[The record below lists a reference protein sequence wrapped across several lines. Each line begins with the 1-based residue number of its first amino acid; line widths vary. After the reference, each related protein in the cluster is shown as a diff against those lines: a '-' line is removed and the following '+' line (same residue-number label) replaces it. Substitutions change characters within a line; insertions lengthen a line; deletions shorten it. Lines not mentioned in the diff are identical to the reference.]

1 MTRDIWTV
9 SASRDKPSFDLKHK
23 DEERKLDLCDS
34 SKTCDETRSQGNKP
48 GKKAAQFEAD
58 VRTLISSPKWLK
70 RHGLKESGLNLSQV
84 LSRIGFKHC
93 EDYVHTLQKPV
104 SSQYGEGLFSQFKKD
119 GSIYNLTARRN
130 ELQEIVERLTRK
142 MKLYKQRLDWLTSGS
157 RQVFGVI
164 QERSATLV
172 LDFGNISKTQFD
184 LSCEAVCHVIKE
196 QLSQIA
202 RFNLICC
209 APDLQMW
216 QTKAVHTSGANI
228 DSAVEWIWKL
238 KNEPSTSQS
247 STAEALLMAMSDKTI
262 EAVYLFA
269 VGDFKDNLIDLLR
282 NKLVNSVCPIHT
294 ISFNAKSEE
303 TVQFLKGVAHLT
315 AGRFHAFAELHGSE
329 PFVCVGE
336 KEGDENCH
344 TPHMSRRL
352 IGGVPPGA
360 GVREDVFLIWR
371 EMEEARSTAAEVQ
384 AILLESHPRIQEHP
398 GDRRTEMPKSEDC
411 MSSKTWLTKHG
422 LKAQNLLF
430 YDALADCAFRHSD
443 GIVDIKSKPDDESLQ
458 TDAEKRI
465 KLVNAKYCERFAH
478 TQWKDGSV
486 VHVYVSAEKCKWYE
500 DRMNAVLENL
510 QKRLEWLQKGS
521 RELFGAVLEDQ
532 VYVLVDTSESMK
544 DQLPTLK
551 EKIFQLIQVG
561 GSTNTLGALRLALA
575 DVGTDAVYLLTD
587 GRPDQPPKTIL
598 AQVQLH
604 PPVPVHTISF
614 NCDDLEANRFL
625 HELSRETG
633 GRFHCYHSDI
643 KEPGAPLPFVSEDTY
658 ILKEEIEEGKKDL
671 EKVQKLRAECM
682 VLDWYH
688 NGASQTVKRR
698 LERAHSACRLQT
710 PCKDKAPVR
719 PQSAVDWAVVS
730 HRGHRHLSHTHKAA
744 EHKPH
749 SLCRQKMRHA
759 AHTKTSLLRFLSNGV
774 DISEN
779 DSVLDEWMLP
789 ETLSVFKMN
798 VDKQSQVLNGLN
810 LIPLDKTQKKARR
823 RKPKESLDMSS
834 ARWLK
839 ANGLVARRL
848 TIIDA
853 LAPTAVPQTT
863 RYIPILDKYIYS
875 KVFDEVLPFAH
886 VSGSKQQL
894 TLVNPQAV
902 NLEGYKKKLEHAL
915 KSYERRLNLI
925 VWRALT
931 QEERDKFGSEKPV
944 PFKEHKEALLQALDR
959 LGWPIAQEDVSLLED
974 EIDTGLS
981 LLQQASDLQK
991 AVKGKADTGGSTKCR
1006 QPDERENQMRNTSAV
1021 PYKHKRVLDTLRGQK
1036 VIARSEIDGFYY
1048 PGTVIKCLNSKKAT
1062 VDFTR
1067 GDTQIVPLGF
1077 LISIGGSGPCPP
1089 LAVGDFV
1096 FVGTGTEDAGD
1107 CFVPGV
1113 VIATPRRTE
1122 ASDKL
1127 YTVLKYNKRKEHSPR
1142 RRIIKISQTKYSFAC
1157 RYIRECQMVDYTIP
1171 SVQFV
1176 KPVPKVSS
1184 QRRKSGSVSS
1194 PEEETINTEHKRKDK
1209 LKNKHSGRP
1218 SDKNDISDSDMT
1230 QEEDQKSSSSDE
1242 GRQKPGNEPQSSSSY
1257 LCRSQERSVDL
1268 PASLMGTPFSKR
1280 LSTPLASYCSERSE
1294 AQAAKPSSTNLLER
1308 TATTNQKLEELVQEL
1323 QKALTE
1329 HRSQQEQIQKCVQD
1343 LASLK
1348 LHGESDF
1355 LAEQKQLTTQQREF
1369 MEGLEKLTHYSH
1381 NGASQQKGEAVADIP
1396 EYVNSARLKLPKLSP
1411 GQEVLARW
1419 SHDGWYYRSS
1429 VIHSCGDQSY
1439 FLQNK
1444 EGELERIWREDIIT
1458 DGQDSE
1464 NVIKIE
1470 DPVIAVHPLYPECF
1484 CPGVVIKVMADLKLE
1499 VRYYDGT
1506 EGLVS
1511 REQTYL
1517 IPAQK
1522 FEQDVAYMLECEE
1535 RWVGEPVV
1543 ARDDA
1548 TGTYHLAEV
1557 QQRVGDGKHYVVCWA
1572 DGTSTVQRKSFIFGK
1587 FSRSCKLAEGDF
1599 VLTLA
1604 DPVSLIFL
1612 PGVIQGFIGTN
1623 LDVQFINGKRC
1634 QHVETHH
1641 CFWLSEEQF
1650 NIEVQMYNNKY
1661 LKHQRVQENEENESV
1676 DELAESVYSPDS
1688 STSSH

>member
-384 AILLESHPRIQEHP
+384 AILLESHPRIQGTLEHP

-551 EKIFQLIQVG
+551 EKIFQLIQEQLRHKAKVNFVQFGSWVSAWQDRLAEVNEQNLENAWYWVKGLQVKVG

-688 NGASQTVKRR
+688 NGASQTVKRYS
-698 LERAHSACRLQT
+698 EIVCRLVSLLVN
-710 PCKDKAPVR
+710 CEH
-719 PQSAVDWAVVS
+719 AVWYYILS
-730 HRGHRHLSHTHKAA
+730 HLSSTVTSAPKAFSSRIMSKQQ
-744 EHKPH
+744 HNHLKKLLQIDSHDPQQVR
-749 SLCRQKMRHA
+749 SFISSFLIS

-798 VDKQSQVLNGLN
+798 VDKQSQVLNE
-810 LIPLDKTQKKARR
+810 R
-823 RKPKESLDMSS
+823 SLDMSS

-991 AVKGKADTGGSTKCR
+991 AVKAKFKNKV
-1006 QPDERENQMRNTSAV
+1006 QHEERENQMRNTSAV

-1048 PGTVIKCLNSKKAT
+1048 P
-1062 VDFTR
+1062 
-1067 GDTQIVPLGF
+1067 
-1077 LISIGGSGPCPP
+1077 
-1089 LAVGDFV
+1089 
-1096 FVGTGTEDAGD
+1096 
-1107 CFVPGV
+1107 
-1113 VIATPRRTE
+1113 
-1122 ASDKL
+1122 
-1127 YTVLKYNKRKEHSPR
+1127 
-1142 RRIIKISQTKYSFAC
+1142 
-1157 RYIRECQMVDYTIP
+1157 
-1171 SVQFV
+1171 
-1176 KPVPKVSS
+1176 
-1184 QRRKSGSVSS
+1184 
-1194 PEEETINTEHKRKDK
+1194 
-1209 LKNKHSGRP
+1209 
-1218 SDKNDISDSDMT
+1218 
-1230 QEEDQKSSSSDE
+1230 
-1242 GRQKPGNEPQSSSSY
+1242 
-1257 LCRSQERSVDL
+1257 
-1268 PASLMGTPFSKR
+1268 
-1280 LSTPLASYCSERSE
+1280 
-1294 AQAAKPSSTNLLER
+1294 
-1308 TATTNQKLEELVQEL
+1308 
-1323 QKALTE
+1323 
-1329 HRSQQEQIQKCVQD
+1329 
-1343 LASLK
+1343 
-1348 LHGESDF
+1348 
-1355 LAEQKQLTTQQREF
+1355 
-1369 MEGLEKLTHYSH
+1369 
-1381 NGASQQKGEAVADIP
+1381 
-1396 EYVNSARLKLPKLSP
+1396 
-1411 GQEVLARW
+1411 
-1419 SHDGWYYRSS
+1419 
-1429 VIHSCGDQSY
+1429 
-1439 FLQNK
+1439 
-1444 EGELERIWREDIIT
+1444 
-1458 DGQDSE
+1458 
-1464 NVIKIE
+1464 
-1470 DPVIAVHPLYPECF
+1470 
-1484 CPGVVIKVMADLKLE
+1484 
-1499 VRYYDGT
+1499 
-1506 EGLVS
+1506 
-1511 REQTYL
+1511 
-1517 IPAQK
+1517 
-1522 FEQDVAYMLECEE
+1522 
-1535 RWVGEPVV
+1535 
-1543 ARDDA
+1543 
-1548 TGTYHLAEV
+1548 
-1557 QQRVGDGKHYVVCWA
+1557 
-1572 DGTSTVQRKSFIFGK
+1572 
-1587 FSRSCKLAEGDF
+1587 
-1599 VLTLA
+1599 
-1604 DPVSLIFL
+1604 
-1612 PGVIQGFIGTN
+1612 
-1623 LDVQFINGKRC
+1623 
-1634 QHVETHH
+1634 
-1641 CFWLSEEQF
+1641 
-1650 NIEVQMYNNKY
+1650 
-1661 LKHQRVQENEENESV
+1661 
-1676 DELAESVYSPDS
+1676 
-1688 STSSH
+1688 